1 MPRPARR
8 VAALAIVPFVA
19 FGLAACSSTSTTD
32 TGGGQGTGYLAGT
45 ANGGELST
53 RVEAPALS
61 GPSVTGTGTIAL
73 HQYAG
78 KVVVVNFYASWCS
91 PCRAETPVLVAA
103 AAAHPAV
110 QFLGV
115 LFEDTSSNGIAFR
128 KTYGVTFPSIV
139 DRQGV
144 DLAKFKNV
152 NPSAV
157 PDTFV
162 IDKSGKIAAKY
173 VGGLKD
179 AAAFDKVLASLQ
191 AEPA

>member
-1 MPRPARR
+1 
-8 VAALAIVPFVA
+8 VALT
-19 FGLAACSSTSTTD
+19 LAACSSTTTATND
-32 TGGGQGTGYLAGT
+32 TSGHGDGYLAGT
-45 ANGGELST
+45 ANGGELAS
-53 RVEAPALS
+53 RVGAPSLS
-61 GPSVTGTGTIAL
+61 GPSVTGSGNLTLA
-73 HQYAG
+73 QYAG
-78 KVVVVNFYASWCS
+78 RVVVVNFYASWCS

-103 AAAHPAV
+103 AKAHPDV

-115 LFEDTSSNGIAFR
+115 LFEDTPSNGLAFR
-128 KTYGVTFPSIV
+128 KSYGVTFPSIV

-162 IDKSGKIAAKY
+162 IDKQGKIAAKY

>member
-1 MPRPARR
+1 MPRSARR
-8 VAALAIVPFVA
+8 LAALAIVAFVTV
-19 FGLAACSSTSTTD
+19 GLAACSSTSTTD
-32 TGGGQGTGYLAGT
+32 TGGGQGTGYLVGT
-45 ANGGELST
+45 ANGGELAT
-53 RVEAPALS
+53 RVAAPALS
-61 GPSVTGTGTIAL
+61 GPSVTGTGTL
-73 HQYAG
+73 SLYQYAG
-78 KVVVVNFYASWCS
+78 RVVVVNFYASWCS

-103 AAAHPAV
+103 AKAHPSV

-115 LFEDTSSNGIAFR
+115 LFEDTPSNGLAFR
-128 KTYGVTFPSIV
+128 KSYGVTFPSIV

>member
-1 MPRPARR
+1 MSRRPRRAAL
-8 VAALAIVPFVA
+8 VVAAALAALGI
-19 FGLAACSSTSTTD
+19 AACSSTTT
-32 TGGGQGTGYLAGT
+32 TQGPAGNGDGFI
-45 ANGGELST
+45 AGSAGGGELST
-53 RVEAPALS
+53 RVPAPALS
-61 GPSVTGTGTIAL
+61 GPSVTGQGTLSLA
-73 HQYAG
+73 QYVG

-91 PCRAETPVLVAA
+91 PCRAETPILVAA
-103 AAAHPAV
+103 AEAHPTV

-115 LFEDTSSNGIAFR
+115 LFEDTPANGLAFR
-128 KTYGVTFPSIV
+128 RSFGVTYPSIV
-139 DRQGV
+139 DRNGV

-179 AAAFDKVLASLQ
+179 AAAFGAVLTRLE

>member
-8 VAALAIVPFVA
+8 IAVLAIAPLVA
-19 FGLAACSSTSTTD
+19 FGLAACSSSSTTD
-32 TGGGQGTGYLAGT
+32 TGGDRGAGYLAGT
-45 ANGGELST
+45 ANGGELAT
-53 RVEAPALS
+53 RVGAPALS
-61 GPSVTGTGTIAL
+61 GPSVTGNGNL
-73 HQYAG
+73 SLRQFAG

-103 AAAHPAV
+103 AQAHSAV

-115 LFEDTSSNGIAFR
+115 LFEDTPSNGLAFR
-128 KTYGVTFPSIV
+128 KSYGVTFPSIV

-162 IDKSGKIAAKY
+162 IDKKGTIAAKY

-179 AAAFDKVLASLQ
+179 PAAFDKVLSSLQ

>member
-1 MPRPARR
+1 MPFRARR
-8 VAALAIVPFVA
+8 VALLAIAPLVA
-19 FGLAACSSTSTTD
+19 LGLAACSSTTTTQD
-32 TGGGQGTGYLAGT
+32 PSGHGDGFVAGA

-53 RVEAPALS
+53 RVEAPSLS
-61 GPSVTGTGTIAL
+61 GPSVTGDGTLSLA
-73 HQYAG
+73 QDAG

-103 AAAHPAV
+103 AKAHPAV
-110 QFLGV
+110 RFFGV
-115 LFEDTSSNGIAFR
+115 LFEDTPANGLAFR
-128 KTYGVTFPSIV
+128 KSFGVTFPSIV

-162 IDKSGKIAAKY
+162 IDKNGKIAAKY

-179 AAAFDKVLASLQ
+179 AAAFDKVLTSLQ